1 VQMLLKYKYLLL
13 FAWVL
18 AEQAGVP
25 LPSAPLLLT
34 AGALSAERKMNLP
47 LSLVAGVIASI
58 IADSAWFFAGRRYG
72 TRVMRLINR
81 MSMHPPTYVRR
92 TRWLFDRRGR
102 LFLIFA
108 KFLPGVSLIAPPVAG
123 QYGMGY
129 GLFLL
134 LDGIGSAL
142 WVSLLLVAG
151 RYFGDVI
158 KRDARLLNLAG
169 RFAGVLILVAVSGL
183 LLERLH
189 RRRVVLKAL
198 AASRLDPIEL
208 KRRLDAGEP
217 MFIVDL
223 RHPLELLPD
232 PFVLPGAMHF
242 SPEELAA
249 HQAEIPHDR
258 EVVLYCT
265 CPSEAT
271 AARTAMMLHSLGI
284 ANVRPLRGGFDE
296 WKRLGYPLQP
306 IPAVIPFAPAAQ
318 PAG

>member
-1 VQMLLKYKYLLL
+1 
-13 FAWVL
+13 
-18 AEQAGVP
+18 
-25 LPSAPLLLT
+25 
-34 AGALSAERKMNLP
+34 
-47 LSLVAGVIASI
+47 
-58 IADSAWFFAGRRYG
+58 
-72 TRVMRLINR
+72 
-81 MSMHPPTYVRR
+81 MHPPTYVRR

-142 WVSLLLVAG
+142 WVTLLLVAG

-189 RRRVVLKAL
+189 RRRVVMKAL
-198 AASRLDPIEL
+198 AASRLDPSEL
-208 KRRLDAGEP
+208 KRRLDAGESV
-217 MFIVDL
+217 FIVDL
-223 RHPLELLPD
+223 RHPLELVPD
-232 PFVLPGAMHF
+232 PFILPGAMHV
-242 SPEELAA
+242 SPEDLAA
-249 HQAEIPHDR
+249 HQGEIPHDR
-258 EVVLYCT
+258 EIVLYCT

-271 AARTAMMLHSLGI
+271 AARTAMMLRGFGI
-284 ANVRPLRGGFDE
+284 ENVRPLRGGFDE

-306 IPAVIPFAPAAQ
+306 IEPVNPFAAAAQ
-318 PAG
+318 LAG